1 MASRID
7 PVVARKTWRTLEPVH
22 AAIYFAPEAAEE
34 TDRLG
39 AARSTGGYFASRAAP
54 MGAVPDT
61 VVASTFFNF
70 NPEYVSAMMEGAWE
84 VASPDRWLDARLRA
98 ADRMFARLVAEPL
111 DADTMKRVVELAG
124 IAARTACAIA
134 EGRPLFAGHVSLEW
148 PTEPHLSLWHS
159 QTLLREFRGDGH
171 IACLVAEGLT
181 GIESLVTHAA
191 SGEITADALKSTRR
205 WSDDEW
211 SAAED
216 RLRSRGW
223 LDDEGAFTEAGRER
237 RQRIEDRTDR
247 LAAAPYE
254 ALGEEACEELRRLAR
269 PLSRQMASAFG

>member
-1 MASRID
+1 
-7 PVVARKTWRTLEPVH
+7 
-22 AAIYFAPEAAEE
+22 
-34 TDRLG
+34 
-39 AARSTGGYFASRAAP
+39 

-70 NPEYVSAMMEGAWE
+70 NPEFVNAMMAGAWE
-84 VASPDRWLDARLRA
+84 AASPEMWLDARLRA
-98 ADRMFARLVAEPL
+98 ADRMFGSLVVEPL
-111 DADTMKRVVELAG
+111 DGDTMERVVELAG
-124 IAARTACAIA
+124 IAAQSACEMA

-148 PTEPHLSLWHS
+148 PTEPHLSLWHA

-171 IACLVAEGLT
+171 IACLVAEGLS

-191 SGEITADALKSTRR
+191 SGEITADALRSSRR
-205 WSDDEW
+205 WSDDDW

-223 LDDEGAFTEAGRER
+223 LDSDGAFTDEGRER
-237 RQRIEDRTDR
+237 RRGIEDRTDQ
-247 LAAAPYE
+247 LAAAPYA
-254 ALGEEACEELRRLAR
+254 ALGEDACGELRRLAR

>member
-1 MASRID
+1 MD
-7 PVVARKTWRTLEPVH
+7 PLVARKTWRTLEPVH
-22 AAIYFAPEAAEE
+22 AAIYFVPEAAEE
-34 TDRLG
+34 IDRLG
-39 AARSTGGYFASRAAP
+39 VPRSTGGYFASRSAP
-54 MGAVPDT
+54 MGAVPGT

-70 NPEYVSAMMEGAWE
+70 NPEFVSAMMEGAWE
-84 VASPDRWLDARLRA
+84 AASPGKWVDARLRA
-98 ADRMFARLVAEPL
+98 ADRMFGRLVAEPL
-111 DADTMKRVVELAG
+111 DAGAMERVVELVG
-124 IAARTACAIA
+124 IAARSACEML
-134 EGRPLFAGHVSLEW
+134 EGRPLFAGHASLDW
-148 PTEPHLSLWHS
+148 PTEPHLSLWHA

-181 GIESLVTHAA
+181 GVEALVTHAA
-191 SGEITADALKSTRR
+191 SGEITADALRTSRR

-223 LDDEGAFTEAGRER
+223 LDADGRFTVEGRER

-254 ALGEEACEELRRLAR
+254 ALGEEVCDELRQLAR
-269 PLSRQMASAFG
+269 PLSRQMTSAFG